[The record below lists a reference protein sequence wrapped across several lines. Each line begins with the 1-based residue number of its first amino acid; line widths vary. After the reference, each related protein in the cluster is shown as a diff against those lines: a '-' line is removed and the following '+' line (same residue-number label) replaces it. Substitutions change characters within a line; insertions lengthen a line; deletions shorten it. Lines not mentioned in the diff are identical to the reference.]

1 MDKVYI
7 NRFRDNESNDE
18 YFIITKKDCSG
29 LIQAIE
35 DNYYDIESYDSKDE
49 FLEELINN
57 EENADFINYISEKFN
72 FDDFTE
78 VKTRKNDYA
87 GGGIAAINMKKL
99 QQMKFAAECFVK
111 YRRWNGDMML
121 AAASV
126 NGKYEV
132 EEWIPIR

>member
-72 FDDFTE
+72 FDDFTADSIYE
-78 VKTRKNDYA
+78 FTIEALESLGLLLSYE
-87 GGGIAAINMKKL
+87 ICE
-99 QQMKFAAECFVK
+99 FA
-111 YRRWNGDMML
+111 Y
-121 AAASV
+121 
-126 NGKYEV
+126 
-132 EEWIPIR
+132 

>member
-18 YFIITKKDCSG
+18 YFIVTKKDCSG

-57 EENADFINYISEKFN
+57 EENGDFINYISERFN
-72 FDDFTE
+72 FDDFTADSIYEFTIE
-78 VKTRKNDYA
+78 VLESL
-87 GGGIAAINMKKL
+87 GLLLPHEICE
-99 QQMKFAAECFVK
+99 FA
-111 YRRWNGDMML
+111 Y
-121 AAASV
+121 
-126 NGKYEV
+126 
-132 EEWIPIR
+132 